1 MEEQQ
6 ERRQDRRHRV
16 FKGGKLFF
24 RGFMV
29 SADCIIRDEAESGM
43 QLEVDPATMLPPAL
57 SLLDRKVGLLSK
69 VRIVWRKGRR
79 MGVAT
84 EGAPEDVRTT
94 ARADISNLMPLLRC

>member
-6 ERRQDRRHRV
+6 ERRQDQRHRV

-29 SADCIIRDEAESGM
+29 STDCIIRNEAGSGM
-43 QLEVDPATMLPPAL
+43 QLEVDPETILPPTL
-57 SLLDRKVGLLSK
+57 SLLDRKAGLLSK

-94 ARADISNLMPLLRC
+94 TQPHISNLMPLLRC